1 MRFKKII
8 LFISLISFAAILMTS
23 CSQWEVA
30 GIGES
35 EGGGPQEEVKNKR
48 TTMSTDD
55 GKIKNES
62 TLNLNTNN

>member
-23 CSQWEVA
+23 CSQWEVDD
-30 GIGES
+30 IGEN
-35 EGGGPQEEVKNKR
+35 GGGPQEEVKYR
-48 TTMSTDD
+48 RAIMSTDD
-55 GKIKNES
+55 GKTENES